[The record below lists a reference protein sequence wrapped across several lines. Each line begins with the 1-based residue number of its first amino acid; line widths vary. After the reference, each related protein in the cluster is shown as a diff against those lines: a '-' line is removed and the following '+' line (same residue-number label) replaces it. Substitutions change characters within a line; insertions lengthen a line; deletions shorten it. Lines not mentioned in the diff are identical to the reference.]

1 MIIGSVIKP
10 VIGSVIGNVLKKTGV
25 SYDYLITDDETWT
38 STFALGA
45 ATLSG
50 KTIAVAPGSYTS
62 KTISSFNPASTV
74 TIKAL
79 NAGSKPVID
88 RLTLSNV
95 SKINAHDLK
104 LVSSYWAADATSNG
118 CLQFASTVSDIAIRR
133 CEFIGNYR
141 GTVDFALDP
150 TIDTYPEYACI
161 RPVFND
167 SGVVTSLEIL
177 RSNVGDLVAD
187 GTHSLTFSNYS
198 SVTFTVSP
206 VATMTVSGGVITGT
220 TLTSGGSSNGTSATG
235 ASIRTNLVSW
245 AGQRKMTLWMPSAW
259 RCTGGSSITGN
270 IIFEDC
276 SIKLCNHGFKPTF
289 VQSSATITVRR
300 CSFDL
305 IYQDFMSFS
314 GHHAITITDCLGTR
328 LFSFLD
334 AGDPHA
340 DFIQLFWAGQT
351 SDWGNIEIERNI
363 FVSGNARGSLQGIL
377 LGDPTSGYYYDSP
390 RIVGNAILNTNAS
403 LGMDFETIKN
413 GYIYRNLAA
422 RFDPTDTVKNTAA
435 VGLTITGETPSGT
448 PFFGDNIGETVSVS
462 SSGYPSVALGLRG
475 ATRSYASVFANPTGT
490 RVTRSEIVA
499 AYLPIGDAAGKGP
512 FANSS
517 YIDHAAYTTDRSLEP
532 TWVAFA
538 SVSGQTVSST
548 STSNWSKVQG
558 GVDGRAISISNGEYR
573 IADDASGT
581 NATSWG
587 SSAST
592 VNVGKFVQVRHTTSA
607 SGSTTVTSTLTIGG
621 YAFTFQS
628 TTASSASF
636 VTIDN
641 GGTAYSSVARP
652 TNETTLR
659 KFVMAVR
666 FNADAITTNANIL
679 AHTAASVM
687 RLWFPTTTAVRLQLL
702 ASTRV
707 RLIPVHT
714 PVVGQAR
721 THIITLD
728 FTNTNAGQGCQWA
741 TDVDG
746 VLLNNNAGSGGT
758 FDTRSVAGSGTDYG
772 ACTFDLTSSAGI
784 FGSSGSW
791 GVFGEADGGGL
802 LFDGKIDF
810 LWADWGG
817 AGYTL
822 PDITNA
828 TIRNRWTADLIGANG
843 QGPTGSTPKIYYT
856 GNAAGWN
863 AGLANLG
870 TLTLPLTKQAGTYV

>member
-1 MIIGSVIKP
+1 
-10 VIGSVIGNVLKKTGV
+10 
-25 SYDYLITDDETWT
+25 
-38 STFALGA
+38 
-45 ATLSG
+45 
-50 KTIAVAPGSYTS
+50 
-62 KTISSFNPASTV
+62 
-74 TIKAL
+74 
-79 NAGSKPVID
+79 
-88 RLTLSNV
+88 
-95 SKINAHDLK
+95 
-104 LVSSYWAADATSNG
+104 
-118 CLQFASTVSDIAIRR
+118 
-133 CEFIGNYR
+133 
-141 GTVDFALDP
+141 
-150 TIDTYPEYACI
+150 
-161 RPVFND
+161 
-167 SGVVTSLEIL
+167 
-177 RSNVGDLVAD
+177 
-187 GTHSLTFSNYS
+187 
-198 SVTFTVSP
+198 
-206 VATMTVSGGVITGT
+206 
-220 TLTSGGSSNGTSATG
+220 
-235 ASIRTNLVSW
+235 
-245 AGQRKMTLWMPSAW
+245 
-259 RCTGGSSITGN
+259 
-270 IIFEDC
+270 
-276 SIKLCNHGFKPTF
+276 
-289 VQSSATITVRR
+289 
-300 CSFDL
+300 
-305 IYQDFMSFS
+305 
-314 GHHAITITDCLGTR
+314 
-328 LFSFLD
+328 
-334 AGDPHA
+334 
-340 DFIQLFWAGQT
+340 
-351 SDWGNIEIERNI
+351 
-363 FVSGNARGSLQGIL
+363 
-377 LGDPTSGYYYDSP
+377 
-390 RIVGNAILNTNAS
+390 
-403 LGMDFETIKN
+403 
-413 GYIYRNLAA
+413 
-422 RFDPTDTVKNTAA
+422 
-435 VGLTITGETPSGT
+435 
-448 PFFGDNIGETVSVS
+448 
-462 SSGYPSVALGLRG
+462 
-475 ATRSYASVFANPTGT
+475 
-490 RVTRSEIVA
+490 
-499 AYLPIGDAAGKGP
+499 
-512 FANSS
+512 
-517 YIDHAAYTTDRSLEP
+517 
-532 TWVAFA
+532 
-538 SVSGQTVSST
+538 
-548 STSNWSKVQG
+548 
-558 GVDGRAISISNGEYR
+558 
-573 IADDASGT
+573 
-581 NATSWG
+581 
-587 SSAST
+587 
-592 VNVGKFVQVRHTTSA
+592 VQVRHTTSA